1 MYRRVLR
8 GRGLGG
14 FFGSILKIFSKA
26 APLVKKVAKSS
37 MVKKIGR
44 QAFKSALSVG
54 ADALEEGNLKHSVHK
69 ELNKT
74 KKKVS
79 KALRETSLDIE
90 AETSNKKRKNRKNLS
105 KNHLK
110 KKKKI
115 NHTLFN

>member
-1 MYRRVLR
+1 
-8 GRGLGG
+8 
-14 FFGSILKIFSKA
+14 
-26 APLVKKVAKSS
+26 
-37 MVKKIGR
+37 MVKNIGR

-54 ADALEEGNLKHSVHK
+54 ADALEDGNLKHSVHN
-69 ELNKT
+69 ELNKA

-79 KALRETSLDIE
+79 RALRETSLDIE

>member
-1 MYRRVLR
+1 
-8 GRGLGG
+8 
-14 FFGSILKIFSKA
+14 
-26 APLVKKVAKSS
+26 

-115 NHTLFN
+115 NYTLFN